1 MEWSVSDGPGRYK
14 ISLQDGDGAV
24 TTTSISLEGE
34 EIEAERLTVRPD
46 GKPGRVSVEE
56 AGGARI
62 AHVARSGDSW
72 WVHID
77 GRAHEVRFHEKGSQ
91 GPASDGGSLA
101 APMPG
106 TILDL
111 LVEQGQRVR
120 QGQAL
125 LVLEAMKMEHRIS
138 APKSGEITKLHFRKG
153 DRVEMGSVLIE
164 IGD

>member
-1 MEWSVSDGPGRYK
+1 MEWSVPDGEGRFK
-14 ISLQDGDGAV
+14 VSLQDGDDAV
-24 TTTSISLEGE
+24 STTSISLDGSEIDAEKITVRKEGKAGRVLVEIGE
-34 EIEAERLTVRPD
+34 EIKLV
-46 GKPGRVSVEE
+46 
-56 AGGARI
+56 
-62 AHVARSGDSW
+62 HVARTESSW

-77 GRAHEVRFHEKGSQ
+77 GRAHEVRFHEHGTK
-91 GPASDGGSLA
+91 GPASDEGSLV

-120 QGQAL
+120 KGQAL
-125 LVLEAMKMEHRIS
+125 MVLEAMKMEHRVS
-138 APKSGEITKLHFRKG
+138 APKAGEITKLHFKKG